1 VIDYAAYGSNMNR
14 GQMLLRAGGETE
26 AVATGTALLRDWQIE
41 FRRGVLTVVPQPGAM
56 VPLALWCISEL
67 ARKALDR
74 YEGAPWLYAPRML
87 PGSSLTPLS
96 GSMPDACLIYEM
108 TVDGANTIDRADAPG
123 ATYYETCVQ
132 GYADFG
138 LNDWLW
144 ALEAARERSLQTHPP
159 IAERL
164 KVLV

>member
-1 VIDYAAYGSNMNR
+1 MIDYAAYGSNMNR
-14 GQMLLRAGGETE
+14 RQMLARTRSETK
-26 AVATGTALLRDWQIE
+26 AIGTALLRDWQIE
-41 FRRGVLTVVPQPGAM
+41 FRRGVLTVVPQSGAM
-56 VPLALWCISEL
+56 VPLAIWCISEQ

-74 YEGAPWLYAPRML
+74 YEGAPWLYAPRIL

-96 GSMPDACLIYEM
+96 GNMPNACLIYEM
-108 TVDGANTIDRADAPG
+108 TADGAKTIDRADAPG

-144 ALEAARERSLQTHPP
+144 ALEAVRERSLQTHLP
-159 IAERL
+159 IAERV
-164 KVLV
+164 KVMV

>member
-14 GQMLLRAGGETE
+14 RQMLLRAGGETE

-56 VPLALWCISEL
+56 VPLALWSISEL

-87 PGSSLTPLS
+87 PGSSLDRLS
-96 GSMPDACLIYEM
+96 GERPDEFLIYEM
-108 TVDGANTIDRADAPG
+108 TADGVNTIDRADAPG
-123 ATYYETCVQ
+123 ATYFETCVQ
-132 GYADFG
+132 GYYDFG
-138 LNDWLW
+138 LEGCRYLLD
-144 ALEAARERSLQTHPP
+144 AARERALNGVVHG
-159 IAERL
+159 
-164 KVLV
+164 